1 MSRIRI
7 YFLVVL
13 VGVCIFSVLVRLY
26 DLQIKKA
33 SFYRALAD
41 NQHNVEKELL
51 PQRGTI
57 FLKEKDGLFPVATNR
72 DLATVF
78 VVPTEINK
86 TDLVYSSEK
95 ISNILKI
102 DKQEVFDKLSKEND
116 SYELLK
122 RKISAE
128 EKEQLASLEIK
139 GLYFFDESWRYY
151 PANELASQLIGFVGY
166 NNDKLEGL
174 YGIEKYFESFL
185 SGLVGKIKQEKDA
198 GGRWISIGEK
208 EMVPVRNGKDLVLTV
223 DRVIQFKTELIL
235 KKAVEKHDA
244 DGGRIIV
251 MEPTTG
257 KILAMA
263 NEPSFNLNDYS
274 SVENLE
280 LFKNSSVSD
289 SYECGSVFKP
299 ITMAAG
305 LDTGKINSNT
315 TYIDTGQVQEAGYV
329 IKNSDEKVYGQ
340 QTMTEVIE
348 KSLNTGVIF
357 VEKEIGNKTFLQ
369 YIENFGFGKKTGIA
383 LPHEA
388 SGDISNLKAN
398 RNIEYFTASF
408 GQGISITPIQLA
420 NAYSAIANGGELLIP
435 QIVEEMIQDEK
446 IEDQF
451 KKNVVRKV
459 ISKNTANQIALM
471 LESNVKNGHGKQ
483 AKVPGYRIGGKTGT
497 AQIPDREKGG
507 YLEDATIGTFAGFAP
522 IEDPKFVIVSIID
535 HPKDVEWAESTAAPV
550 FGELAKFI
558 FDYYNIEP
566 TEEYTEEEI
575 NLFNKT
581 HNHVKKEEGDKN
593 KEGNEDDLEE
603 EGDED

>member
-1 MSRIRI
+1 MSRIRV
-7 YFLVVL
+7 YFLVTL
-13 VGVCIFSVLVRLY
+13 VGICIFSVLVRLY
-26 DLQIKKA
+26 DLQIGKA

-57 FLKEKDGLFPVATNR
+57 FLKGKDGLFPIATNR

-78 VVPTEINK
+78 AVPAEMNK
-86 TDLVYSSEK
+86 IDLDYLSEK
-95 ISNILKI
+95 ISDILKI

-128 EKEQLASLEIK
+128 EKEQLVALKIK
-139 GLYFFDESWRYY
+139 GIYFFNESWRYY

-166 NNDKLEGL
+166 NQDKLEGL
-174 YGIEKYFESFL
+174 YGVEKYFESSL

-198 GGRWISIGEK
+198 GGRWISIGKK
-208 EMVPVRNGKDLVLTV
+208 EMVPVKNGKDLVLTV

-235 KKAVEKHDA
+235 KKAVEKHGA

-251 MEPTTG
+251 MEPVTG

-263 NEPSFNLNDYS
+263 NEPSFDLNNYS
-274 SVENLE
+274 SVESLE
-280 LFKNSSVSD
+280 LFKNSNVSD
-289 SYECGSVFKP
+289 AYECGSVFKP
-299 ITMAAG
+299 FTMAAG

-315 TYIDTGQVQEAGYV
+315 TYIDTGQAQEAGYV
-329 IKNSDEKVYGQ
+329 IKNSDGKAYGQ

-369 YIENFGFGKKTGIA
+369 YVENFGFGKKTGVD
-383 LPHEA
+383 LPYEV
-388 SGDISNLKAN
+388 GGNISNLKTN

-408 GQGISITPIQLA
+408 GQGITVTPIQLA
-420 NAYSAIANGGELLIP
+420 NAYAALANGGELLVP
-435 QIVEEMIQDEK
+435 QIVEETIQDGKREN
-446 IEDQF
+446 QF
-451 KKNVVRKV
+451 KRNVVRKV

-507 YLEDATIGTFAGFAP
+507 YLENATIGTFAGFAP
-522 IEDPKFVIVSIID
+522 IDDPRFVILVIID
-535 HPKDVEWAESTAAPV
+535 NPKDVEWAESTAAPV

-566 TEEYTEEEI
+566 TEEYTEEEM
-575 NLFNKT
+575 NLFNRT
-581 HNHVKKEEGDKN
+581 HNYIKKEEKN
-593 KEGNEDDLEE
+593 ENKKSSEDDFK
-603 EGDED
+603 EDDGED